1 VQKGDQPV
9 KKSNKEA
16 GEKVTG
22 ERWFAGIDLG
32 DRWGHYCIDD
42 SQGNMVESGKIKMTR
57 EALTA
62 HFPSTRLMR
71 IAMETGTHSNWIRTH
86 LTSLGHEVIVA
97 NAREL
102 HAITGSDR
110 QTDPEDA
117 RKLAM
122 YVRID
127 PRILHPIQHRTM
139 EAQQDLA
146 VIKARDALVRVRTVL
161 INAARG
167 LAKTCGYRLPSC
179 ASAYFAARSRPV
191 LPAALEA
198 SVGKLIDQV
207 DQLTQQIKNL
217 GSEVEHLATGSYPE
231 TARLKQVPGVGPI
244 TAVTYVLTIEDPAR
258 FQKSRDVGSFLGLS
272 PRRSQSGKRDPQLG
286 ITKAGN
292 RHLRW
297 LLVEC
302 AHVLMSKR
310 SPDSDLKRW
319 GLRLCERGGKN
330 AKKRATV
337 AVARKLAVLLHKLW
351 VSGASYYPSYSRAE
365 QVAA

>member
-1 VQKGDQPV
+1 V
-9 KKSNKEA
+9 KKVKKEVK
-16 GEKVTG
+16 EQVIG
-22 ERWFAGIDLG
+22 ERWNAGIDLG
-32 DRWGHYCIDD
+32 DRWGHYCIQDAN
-42 SQGNMVESGKIKMTR
+42 GNTVESGKTKMTR

-62 HFPSTRLMR
+62 HFPSTRPMR
-71 IAMETGTHSNWIRTH
+71 IAIETGTHSNWVRTH
-86 LTSLGHEVIVA
+86 LVSLGHEVFVA

-102 HAITGSDR
+102 HAITGSDHKS
-110 QTDPEDA
+110 DPEDA

-139 EAQQDLA
+139 EAQHDLA
-146 VIKARDALVRVRTVL
+146 VVKARDALVRVRSTL

-167 LAKTCGYRLPSC
+167 LAKTCGYRLPGC
-179 ASAYFAARSRPV
+179 ASAYFAARCRPT
-191 LPAALEA
+191 LPSVLEA
-198 SVGKLIDQV
+198 SVGRLIDQI

-217 GSEVEHLATGSYPE
+217 DDHTARLAQERYPE
-231 TARLKQVPGVGPI
+231 TARLQQVPGVGPI
-244 TAVTYVLTIEDPAR
+244 TALTYVLTIENSAR
-258 FQKSRDVGSFLGLS
+258 FQKSRDVGCFLGLS
-272 PRRSQSGKRDPQLG
+272 PRQSQSGKRDPQLG

-292 RHLRW
+292 PHLRW

-310 SPDSDLKRW
+310 SPDSALKRW

-337 AVARKLAVLLHKLW
+337 AVARKLSVLLHKLW
-351 VSGASYYPSYSRAE
+351 VSGAQYDPSYGDAE
-365 QVAA
+365 QAAA

>member
-1 VQKGDQPV
+1 V
-9 KKSNKEA
+9 KKSNKDSRQKLSTEP
-16 GEKVTG
+16 
-22 ERWFAGIDLG
+22 WYAGIDLG

-42 SQGNMVESGKIKMTR
+42 ADGTNVESGKTKMTR
-57 EALTA
+57 EALAT
-62 HFPSTRLMR
+62 HFPSTRPMR
-71 IAMETGTHSNWIRTH
+71 IAIETGTHSNWVRTH
-86 LTSLGHEVIVA
+86 LASLGHEVIVA

-102 HAITGSDR
+102 HAITSSDHKS
-110 QTDPEDA
+110 DAEDA

-127 PRILHPIQHRTM
+127 PRILRPIQHRTM
-139 EAQQDLA
+139 EAQHDLA
-146 VIKARDALVRVRTVL
+146 VIKARDVLVRVRTVL

-179 ASAYFAARSRPV
+179 ASAYFAARCRLM
-191 LPAALEA
+191 LPQVLEA
-198 SVGKLIDQV
+198 SVGKLIDQI
-207 DQLTQQIKNL
+207 DQVTQQIKKL
-217 GSEVEHLATGSYPE
+217 GTELEQMAKKSYPE
-231 TARLKQVPGVGPI
+231 TVRLKQVAGVGPI
-244 TAVTYVLTIEDPAR
+244 TALTYVLTIEDPAR
-258 FQKSRDVGSFLGLS
+258 FQKSRDVGSFLGLT
-272 PRRSQSGKRDPQLG
+272 PRQSQSGKRDPQLG

-319 GLRLCERGGKN
+319 GLRLCERGGSN

-337 AVARKLAVLLHKLW
+337 AVARKLSVLLHKLW
-351 VSGASYYPSYSRAE
+351 VTGAAYDPAHRQAE
-365 QVAA
+365 QIAA